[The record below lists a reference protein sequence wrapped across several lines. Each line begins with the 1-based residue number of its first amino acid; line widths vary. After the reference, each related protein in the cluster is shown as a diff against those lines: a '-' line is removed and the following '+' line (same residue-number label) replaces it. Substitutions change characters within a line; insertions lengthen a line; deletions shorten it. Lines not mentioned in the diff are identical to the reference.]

1 MRRCEG
7 RSRSWSWPWRW
18 ALAAALVS
26 ILPVPSAV
34 ANEVRHFRARTRDSF
49 LAGELDGVSVDPLG
63 RLELADR
70 AERLTS
76 LDEPF
81 LLAAA
86 RRGDGFVVGT
96 GNAGRVIAIA
106 GDGSTRTLF
115 EAPEAEV
122 FAVWADPDGTVFAG
136 SSPHGKVYRITEAG
150 GEVFFDPGEVYIWA
164 LTRAKD
170 GRLLVAT
177 GSEGRLYRVD
187 DNGKGEVLYDSDDPH
202 LRSLKALADGSALV
216 GTADSGLVMRISAD
230 GTARTLFDAT
240 QSEVVALAS
249 GPDGSC
255 YAAVVESEA
264 SLIPAST
271 NGGDNGKQAN
281 GADSAKGSGELKG
294 KVTVS
299 EGSATARR
307 PSRLASVGRKS
318 ARSEILR
325 ISADGLVETVW
336 SFSDETVYS
345 LLIHRGKLWVATGQE
360 GKLFSQLLD
369 DGAQMV
375 LEKDVDQ
382 RQILALLPDHSSSGL
397 SDVYS
402 DGAGPAFA
410 TSNAAAL
417 FQFTGQGERRG
428 SYTSPPLDA
437 EQISRFGTLHW
448 EGDTPAGT
456 HLQFSF
462 RSGISAQ
469 PDATWSSW
477 TSARGGD
484 EVSLAGVPAGRY
496 LQWRATFA
504 ANNGTSPRMDGVE
517 LSYRQLNLRPK
528 ITSLSVLDP
537 GEVLVPANFNPSNQI
552 YEPTHPNRDGIFTT
566 LRAAS
571 ERPEDR
577 RQKTLWKQGY
587 RSLRWSAEDPNGD
600 SLTYRVEFRPVGG
613 EVWLPVVDEQSRSYL
628 SFDATMLPDGLYRFR
643 LTASDAPTSTAN
655 LTTGTGLLASRTS
668 ETVLI
673 DHTRPVVAKSRR
685 QGRRLRLSV
694 EDARSPLREAAVS
707 FDARLWRSVVPK
719 DGLLDGRREE
729 LEIEVPE
736 GTTLVL
742 LRLTDAAFNVATF
755 DLSKEMR

>member
-18 ALAAALVS
+18 ALAATLVS
-26 ILPVPSAV
+26 ILPVPSAL
-34 ANEVRHFRARTRDSF
+34 ANEVHHFRARTRDAF
-49 LAGELDGVSVDPLG
+49 LAGDLDGLSVDPLG

-81 LLAAA
+81 LFSAV

-115 EAPEAEV
+115 EAPEGEV
-122 FAVWADPDGTVFAG
+122 FALWADPDGTVFAG
-136 SSPHGKVYRITEAG
+136 TSPHGKVYRITAAG

-164 LTRAKD
+164 ITRAED

-177 GSEGRLYRVD
+177 GSEGRLYRVEKS
-187 DNGKGEVLYDSDDPH
+187 GSGELLYDSDDPH
-202 LRSLKALADGSALV
+202 LRSLKALADGSVLL
-216 GTADSGLVMRISAD
+216 GTADSGLVMRISAE
-230 GTARTLFDAT
+230 GKVRTLFDAT

-249 GPDGSC
+249 GPDGTC

-264 SLIPAST
+264 SLIPAPANGGGKGKEA
-271 NGGDNGKQAN
+271 NGGDHGK
-281 GADSAKGSGELKG
+281 SSGEPKG
-294 KVTVS
+294 KVMVS
-299 EGSATARR
+299 EGSVAARR
-307 PSRLASVGRKS
+307 PSRLASVGSKP

-345 LLIHRGKLWVATGQE
+345 LLVHQGKLWVATGQE

-369 DGAQMV
+369 EGAQMV
-375 LEKDVDQ
+375 LEKDVEA
-382 RQILALLPDHSSSGL
+382 RQIIALLPDNSSGAH
-397 SDVYS
+397 SH
-402 DGAGPAFA
+402 GAGPAFA
-410 TSNAAAL
+410 TTNAAAL

-437 EQISRFGTLHW
+437 GQISRFGTLHW
-448 EGDTPAGT
+448 EGDKPAGT
-456 HLQFSF
+456 RLRFSF

-477 TSARGGD
+477 TTQSGGD

-517 LSYRQLNLRPK
+517 LSYRQLNLRPR

-566 LRAAS
+566 LRATS

-587 RSLRWSAEDPNGD
+587 RSLRWTAEDPNGD

-613 EVWLPVVDEQSRSYL
+613 EVWLPVVEEQSQNYL

-655 LTTGTGLLASRTS
+655 LTNGQGMTASRTS

-673 DHTRPVVAKSRR
+673 DHTRPRVAKRQR

-707 FDARLWRSVVPK
+707 FDAHLWHSVVPQ

-736 GTTLVL
+736 GTSLVL
-742 LRLTDAAFNVATF
+742 LRLSDAAHNVATF